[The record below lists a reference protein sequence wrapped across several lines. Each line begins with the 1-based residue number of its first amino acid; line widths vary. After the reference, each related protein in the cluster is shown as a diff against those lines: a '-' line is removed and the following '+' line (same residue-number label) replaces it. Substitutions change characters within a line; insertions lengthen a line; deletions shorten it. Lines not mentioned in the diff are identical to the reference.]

1 MIFTDLQEVTAY
13 RMHKPVW
20 AAAPTSGAGAGLH
33 GGRVNRPGIDT
44 LYLSLDSQT
53 AISEYQQTSSLLP
66 PGTLITYIV
75 TASRIVDFRNG
86 YGQGWPALWQEF
98 YCDWRKLWFGEH
110 REPPSWRLGDQVL
123 ELGARGILFCS
134 VSSPDEHN
142 LALFTQQL
150 NADDRIKV
158 YDPDHRLPKNQES
171 GHS

>member
-20 AAAPTSGAGAGLH
+20 AAAPTSGAGTGLH

-75 TASRIVDFRNG
+75 TTSRIVDFRNG
-86 YGQGWPALWQEF
+86 YGKGWPALWQEF
-98 YCDWRKLWFGEH
+98 YCDWRRLWFGEH
-110 REPPSWRLGDQVL
+110 REPPSWQLWGSSLGTWGTRYFVL
-123 ELGARGILFCS
+123 LDLFSGWTQSGS
-134 VSSPDEHN
+134 VHTAVEH
-142 LALFTQQL
+142 
-150 NADDRIKV
+150 R
-158 YDPDHRLPKNQES
+158 
-171 GHS
+171 